1 MEAHLD
7 VVAEPKLEGAF
18 DLAEQ
23 VDGETL
29 QPTVRAL
36 ECEGRDI
43 GAGAGVKDIRPCDP
57 LEHRFRADLAGRQA
71 AEQANQRSEAASY
84 GHGAA
89 ARVRRSRCPRN
100 ARIIRLTANVKTKN
114 QSMAYR

>member
-1 MEAHLD
+1 MSWPS
-7 VVAEPKLEGAF
+7 PKLEGAF

-57 LEHRFRADLAGRQA
+57 LREHRFRADLAGRQA

-100 ARIIRLTANVKTKN
+100 ARIIRLTAKVKTKN